1 MLQIVKEYIEDLP
14 EEDFKDFYQKYVV
27 NLQDEIINRDVQR
40 ASKLYNRIED
50 MAPLVSCLNILT
62 EELNRL

>member
-1 MLQIVKEYIEDLP
+1 MLQIVKDYIEDLP
-14 EEDFKDFYQKYVV
+14 QDKFEDFYQQYVSHI
-27 NLQDEIINRDVQR
+27 QDEIINKDIQR
-40 ASKLYNRIED
+40 ASKLYTQIDD